1 MRPGRAV
8 AAVLAAG
15 MTLGAV
21 GSGPVLAD
29 AGAPVITAVSA
40 ILPSADQTITI
51 RGSGFGYLPP
61 YDGDS
66 PWLEIVDLT
75 ANWTAGYVDPL
86 GNADGVTADVTSWTD
101 SKIVIS
107 GLGGIYGAGVL
118 NPYVLSPGDTVE
130 IGVWNPQ
137 TGAGPAHYY
146 AGVLSAVQPPT
157 APAASGSMPGPSS
170 SGQGAPAASPSSGSV
185 FWSVPFTETDNQITI
200 PCALDGVA
208 FRCFID
214 TGNGLSIV
222 VPGPVGLRLGVPQ
235 AEAFAVDGIAGT
247 TAAYAGTGSVEVG
260 GVVAQTLI
268 TVAQQDSM
276 PDPNIGIPLL
286 EQLCEGG
293 RAAVQIDWLQHTV
306 SCVAG

>member
-1 MRPGRAV
+1 MRPGRA
-8 AAVLAAG
+8 AAAILAVG
-15 MTLGAV
+15 MVLGAV
-21 GSGPVLAD
+21 GQGPVLAD
-29 AGAPVITAVSA
+29 PGAPVITAVSA
-40 ILPSADQTITI
+40 ILPSAQQTITI
-51 RGSGFGYLPP
+51 RGSGFGHLPA

-86 GNADGVTADVTSWTD
+86 GNADGVTVDVTSWSD
-101 SKIVIS
+101 GEIVLG

-118 NPYVLSPGDTVE
+118 NRYVLSPGDTIE

-137 TGAGPAHYY
+137 TGAGPAYYY
-146 AGVLSAVQPPT
+146 AGVLSAVQPPS
-157 APAASGSMPGPSS
+157 APAVSGTLPASSGSGAAPSASS
-170 SGQGAPAASPSSGSV
+170 SPSV

-200 PCALDGVA
+200 PCALDGVP

-222 VPGPVGLRLGVPQ
+222 VPGPVGDRLGVPQ
-235 AEAFAVDGIAGT
+235 AESFAVDGIAGT

-260 GVVAQTLI
+260 GVVAETLI
-268 TVAQQDSM
+268 TVAEQDSM

-293 RAAVQIDWLQHTV
+293 RAAVQIDWRQDTV
-306 SCVAG
+306 SCVTG